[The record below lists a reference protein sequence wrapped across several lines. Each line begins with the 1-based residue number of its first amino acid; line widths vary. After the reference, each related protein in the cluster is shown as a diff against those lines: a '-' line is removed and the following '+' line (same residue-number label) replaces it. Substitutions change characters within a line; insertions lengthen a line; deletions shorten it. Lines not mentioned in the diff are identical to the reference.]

1 MNKQITI
8 TNITGAAP
16 YDVYICDNTY
26 GSCIYINTIFAFDLP
41 YSFLVPYTFLSST
54 EVGVKIIDSNN
65 CTIQDLISI

>member
-26 GSCIYINTIFAFDLP
+26 GSCIYIDTIYGFDLP
-41 YSFLVPYTFLSST
+41 YSFLVPYTFLSFT
-54 EVGVKIIDSNN
+54 DVGVKIIDSNN
-65 CTIQDLISI
+65 CTIQDLINI